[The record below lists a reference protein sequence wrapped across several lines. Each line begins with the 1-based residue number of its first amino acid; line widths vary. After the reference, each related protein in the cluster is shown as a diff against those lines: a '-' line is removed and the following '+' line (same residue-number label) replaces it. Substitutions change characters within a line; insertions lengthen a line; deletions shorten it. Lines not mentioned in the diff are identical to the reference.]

1 MFIIV
6 IIILIIMIPDP
17 SASPRILLEGRGSH
31 VLKPHLLLLNHF
43 KAVIIKRFHY
53 ITRNWRSL
61 FSQIILPAIFVA
73 IAMTVALAAPSV
85 DDLPPLELS
94 TLQYYNV
101 TQPHGNF
108 IPITNERLSCR
119 SKVSEIS

>member
-1 MFIIV
+1 M
-6 IIILIIMIPDP
+6 MHP
-17 SASPRILLEGRGSH
+17 
-31 VLKPHLLLLNHF
+31 KLLLANHF

-85 DDLPPLELS
+85 DELPPLELS
-94 TLQYYNV
+94 TTQYTNV
-101 TQPHGNF
+101 SLPKGNF
-108 IPITNERLSCR
+108 VPFTNERMSHRLEHLVVFC
-119 SKVSEIS
+119 